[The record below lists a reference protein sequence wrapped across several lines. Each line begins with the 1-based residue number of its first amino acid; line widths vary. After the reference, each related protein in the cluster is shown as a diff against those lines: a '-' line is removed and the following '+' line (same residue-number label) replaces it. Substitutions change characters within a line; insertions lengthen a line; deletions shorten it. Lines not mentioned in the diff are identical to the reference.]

1 MAYFSTTTNIYYIAE
16 SFCLID
22 FSLKMRN
29 VIFKIREDGKMSLEL
44 LKEAFKVNN
53 LLGEDTIQTV
63 IENDIIV
70 PDTKPD
76 IARVLLLDGDVFVTG
91 SDTGTDRAVIS
102 GCIVC
107 KILYISD
114 DESRSVKGI
123 VSNIPFSYT
132 LDIQGVRSGMKCRA
146 KDIIEHMD
154 YSLLNGRKINV
165 KTILSINCKVYDEI
179 EREVSSGIIG
189 LEDIQ
194 ALKDSVVINTHLG
207 SNKVNF
213 IIKEDIDLPSSKPSI
228 GEILRNDVKISGK
241 DFKVAEGKIFIKS
254 DIGISTLYIADDESR
269 SMQFLENELAFSQ
282 FVELEDVDEDTII
295 NIDYDLIDYKI
306 EAIEDTDGELRN
318 IRAEIALNIYVNGL
332 CQKTVEVLSD
342 AYSPKSKIIL
352 ERQQL
357 NLDEI
362 HSENKSQI
370 VIRDTVDLT
379 ECNPEVAE
387 IFNVLCKYNV
397 SESRIEDDKVI
408 IEGSVENN
416 ILYLANNEDQ
426 PVFCLKKEIPF
437 RHEVD
442 IKGINSNMR
451 SDISLEIEHCNYS
464 MISTEQ
470 VEIRAVIGV
479 NTRVETKRIVPI
491 INKANENLVDENRP
505 LSMPSVVIYI
515 TQSGDSLWKI
525 AKKYGTTVDTL
536 MKINNLSENDIL
548 MPGQQIII
556 LKKAV

>member
-1 MAYFSTTTNIYYIAE
+1 
-16 SFCLID
+16 
-22 FSLKMRN
+22 
-29 VIFKIREDGKMSLEL
+29 MSLEL
-44 LKEAFKVNN
+44 LKEALKVNN

-91 SDTGTDRAVIS
+91 SDTGTDRVVVS
-102 GCIVC
+102 GCIAC

-114 DESRSVKGI
+114 DETKSVKGI
-123 VSNIPFSYT
+123 TPNIPFSYT
-132 LDIQGVRSGMKCRA
+132 SDIQGVRSGMKCRA
-146 KDIIEHMD
+146 KGIIEHMD
-154 YSLLNGRKINV
+154 YTLLNGRKINV
-165 KTILSINCKVYDEI
+165 KTILSVNCKVNDEV
-179 EREVSSGIIG
+179 EREIASGILG
-189 LEDIQ
+189 LDDIQ
-194 ALKDSVVINTHLG
+194 ALKDTVVLNTYLG

-213 IIKEDIDLPSSKPSI
+213 IIKEDLDLPSSKPAIS
-228 GEILRNDVKISGK
+228 EILRNDVKISGK
-241 DFKVAEGKIFIKS
+241 DFKVAEGKVFVKS
-254 DIGISTLYIADDESR
+254 DIGISSLYIADDEAR
-269 SMQFLENELAFSQ
+269 TMQFMENELAFTQ
-282 FVELEDVDEDTII
+282 FVELEDVNDDTII
-295 NIDYDLIDYKI
+295 NVDYDLIDYKI
-306 EAIEDTDGELRN
+306 EAVEDSDGELRN
-318 IRAEIALNIYVNGL
+318 IRAEIGLNIYVDGF

-342 AYSPKSKIIL
+342 AYSPKSKITL

-362 HSENKSQI
+362 FSENKSQI
-370 VIRDTVDLT
+370 VIKDTVDLY
-379 ECNPEVAE
+379 ECSPEVAE

-397 SESRIEDDKVI
+397 SETRIEDNKII
-408 IEGSVENN
+408 IEGSVDNN

-442 IKGINSNMR
+442 IKGINSSMN
-451 SDISLEIEHCNYS
+451 SDISLELEHCNYS
-464 MISTEQ
+464 MISSDQ

-479 NTRVETKRIVPI
+479 DTRVETKKIVPI
-491 INKANENLVDENRP
+491 INKANESLLDGNRP
-505 LSMPSVVIYI
+505 LSMPSVIIYI

-525 AKKYGTTVDTL
+525 AKKYGSTVDTL
-536 MKINNLSENDIL
+536 MKINNLSEKDIL